1 MEQPFQTR
9 AVLVPLDT
17 TPAQAQLLRSYC
29 GSARF
34 AYNWTIALGKENLE
48 VRTHEREE
56 GLGEL
61 ELTKSLSWTPYS
73 MTPLWNALKDD
84 VAPWHHDVTKHA
96 FRSGVTNAT
105 VALKN
110 FSESKRGARQG

>member
-1 MEQPFQTR
+1 
-9 AVLVPLDT
+9 
-17 TPAQAQLLRSYC
+17 
-29 GSARF
+29 
-34 AYNWTIALGKENLE
+34 
-48 VRTHEREE
+48 
-56 GLGEL
+56 
-61 ELTKSLSWTPYS
+61 